1 MVVYEVGTTCSCP
14 REFALLF
21 HIVSS
26 APRLAGNQAL
36 SAIHP
41 RHPPLV
47 NNRPVNTRRWT
58 SVGLM
63 LGQHQ
68 PNVGSTSRICCA
80 WTHIPRGNVHFHL
93 WLVIG
98 PVIIADRFLSFIFP
112 VCVDPLNYYQYTDR
126 WPTLLLPTP
135 YITCGSSRACVMNF
149 VCTHFKSIKKTLFDN
164 FERQHALFWNT

>member
-21 HIVSS
+21 HSVLCSS
-26 APRLAGNQAL
+26 PGRE
-36 SAIHP
+36 SSTV
-41 RHPPLV
+41 RHPPPPSAACQQSPSKHETL
-47 NNRPVNTRRWT
+47 NQRWVD
-58 SVGLM
+58 VGPPSATLA
-63 LGQHQ
+63 QHQ
-68 PNVGSTSRICCA
+68 PNVGSTSRISCA

-112 VCVDPLNYYQYTDR
+112 VCVDPLNYYQYTGR

-135 YITCGSSRACVMNF
+135 YITCGSSPACVMNL
-149 VCTHFKSIKKTLFDN
+149 VCTHFKSI
-164 FERQHALFWNT
+164 